1 MVTKTAVVRK
11 TGVIG
16 FVSRA
21 DYFDFRAACVDGAK
35 LPSDYG
41 AFMKE
46 YNQQLQSLR
55 EEGISPT
62 QMNIKPAELIAWCK
76 ANGREVD
83 SKARAEHANS
93 MFAGLNIKNKSMSSL
108 NMERRDLK

>member
-1 MVTKTAVVRK
+1 MTKIATIRK

-46 YNQQLQSLR
+46 YNQQLQRLR

-76 ANGREVD
+76 ANGREID
-83 SKARAEHANS
+83 SKARADHANA
-93 MFAGLNIKNKSMSSL
+93 MFTGLNFKNRAAPL
-108 NMERRDLK
+108 NTDRRNDK

>member
-1 MVTKTAVVRK
+1 MTKIATVRK
-11 TGVIG
+11 TSVMG

-21 DYFDFRAACVDGAK
+21 DYLDFRAACVDGAK

-46 YNQQLQSLR
+46 YNQQLQVLR
-55 EEGISPT
+55 EQGIFPT

-76 ANGREVD
+76 ANGREID
-83 SKARAEHANS
+83 SKARADHAKS
-93 MFAGLNIKNKSMSSL
+93 MFSGLNIKSKAAPPNTD
-108 NMERRDLK
+108 RRNDR

>member
-1 MVTKTAVVRK
+1 MTKIATVRK

-76 ANGREVD
+76 ANGRVID
-83 SKARAEHANS
+83 SKARAEYANS
-93 MFAGLNIKNKSMSSL
+93 MFAGLNFKNRAAPL
-108 NMERRDLK
+108 NTDRRNDR

>member
-1 MVTKTAVVRK
+1 MTKVATVRK

-21 DYFDFRAACVDGAK
+21 DYFEFRAACADGAK

-41 AFMKE
+41 AFMKD
-46 YNQQLQSLR
+46 YNLQLQKLR

-76 ANGREVD
+76 ANGREID
-83 SKARAEHANS
+83 SKGRAEHANS
-93 MFAGLNIKNKSMSSL
+93 MFAGLNIKNKSALSM
-108 NMERRDLK
+108 NMERRDIK